1 VLELC
6 GAGKLPSTLPP
17 LCRLIP
23 RSLMASGKAEPK
35 AGIQMP
41 DSPKTNQSTNKQTK
55 KQKKPNKP
63 K

>member
-1 VLELC
+1 
-6 GAGKLPSTLPP
+6 
-17 LCRLIP
+17 
-23 RSLMASGKAEPK
+23 MASGKAEPK